1 MKIHLFFDDGGG
13 DARRNTSLHL
23 RCFFGC
29 FLEVSTPKQVRT
41 DRPCMVPSRKPANL
55 RTLVFSA
62 DGPSTH
68 RAFSVHGS
76 SARRDFLADGPLGRG
91 SFFVVVDGTT
101 MAKTHQ

>member
-1 MKIHLFFDDGGG
+1 MV
-13 DARRNTSLHL
+13 TSRL
-23 RCFFGC
+23 
-29 FLEVSTPKQVRT
+29 T
-41 DRPCMVPSRKPANL
+41 ANP

-68 RAFSVHGS
+68 RAFSVDGS